1 MKILA
6 GDIGGTK
13 SDLAIFDTDKPHVLQ
28 FGMGFLNHEQANL
41 ISMLQNFIA
50 NAGMPIRAACLA
62 VAGTVRNGRCHMP
75 NLSWILDEQEIS
87 VALGIERVTLIN
99 DLAAT
104 AHGMLTLP
112 PEELMVIN
120 SGISEAKGNIALI
133 AAGTGLGEAI
143 LFHHEKDGYQVAA
156 SEGGH
161 VDYAPNNEEEIELLR
176 YLWSR
181 FGHASWERVVSG
193 LGLVNIY
200 DFLSQTAK
208 VAEPTQVTSRITA
221 AADRAAAIAQ
231 TAQLKESPRCV
242 LAMDIFL
249 HNYGAAAGN
258 LALKALATGGIYIGG
273 GIAPKLPR
281 DIWKGCFMQAFSNKG
296 RFDDMLSN
304 IPVKL
309 ILEPKTA
316 LLGAAAYAASW
327 DFIVKKD

>member
-13 SDLAIFDTDKPHVLQ
+13 SELAIFDTDKPQVLRL
-28 FGMGFLNHEQANL
+28 GMGFLNHKQANL
-41 ISMLQNFIA
+41 IFMLRNFIA
-50 NAGMPIRAACLA
+50 NADMPLQAACLA
-62 VAGTVRNGRCHMP
+62 VAGTVRNGCCHVP
-75 NLSWILDEQEIS
+75 NLSWILDEQELS
-87 VALGIERVTLIN
+87 VALGIERVTLLN
-99 DLAAT
+99 DLVAT

-112 PEELMVIN
+112 PEELMVIKT
-120 SGISEAKGNIALI
+120 GISEAKGNIALI

-143 LFHHEKDGYQVAA
+143 LFHHEEDGYQVAA

-208 VAEPTQVTSRITA
+208 LAESTQVTSRIMA

-249 HNYGAAAGN
+249 HNYGAASGN
-258 LALKALATGGIYIGG
+258 LAPKALATGGIYIGG
-273 GIAPKLPR
+273 GIAPKLPSG
-281 DIWKGCFMQAFSNKG
+281 IWKGSFMQAFCNKG
-296 RFDDMLSN
+296 RLPTCYLMCQ
-304 IPVKL
+304 
-309 ILEPKTA
+309 
-316 LLGAAAYAASW
+316 
-327 DFIVKKD
+327 

>member
-13 SDLAIFDTDKPHVLQ
+13 SELAIFDTERPQVLQ
-28 FGMGFLNHEQANL
+28 FGMGFLNHVQANL
-41 ISMLQNFIA
+41 ISMLRNFIA
-50 NAGMPIRAACLA
+50 NAGTPVQAACLA
-62 VAGTVRNGRCHMP
+62 VAGAVRNGRCHMP
-75 NLSWILDEQEIS
+75 NLSWILDGQEIRA
-87 VALGIERVTLIN
+87 ALGIEQVTLIN
-99 DLAAT
+99 NLVAT

-112 PEELMVIN
+112 PEQLVVIN
-120 SGISEAKGNIALI
+120 PGVPEAKGNLAFI

-143 LFHHEKDGYQVAA
+143 LFHHEEDGYQVSA

-161 VDYAPNNEEEIELLR
+161 ADYAPSNEEEIELLR

-193 LGLVNIY
+193 LGLINIY
-200 DFLSQTAK
+200 DFLSLTAK
-208 VAEPTQVTSRITA
+208 VSEPAQITSRIMA
-221 AADRAAAIAQ
+221 AADGAAAIAKA
-231 TAQLKESPRCV
+231 AQLRESPRCAH
-242 LAMDIFL
+242 AMDMFL

-281 DIWKGCFMQAFSNKG
+281 DIWKGSFMRAFSNKG
-296 RFDDMLSN
+296 RFADMLSN

-316 LLGAAAYAASW
+316 LLGAAAYAAGL
-327 DFIVKKD
+327 DFVVKND